1 MVTCLFQ
8 VLSRSKRFSIYVPDL
23 VFFGGSVT
31 SSSDY
36 SASFQAHCLAK
47 ALNKLR
53 VQKYA
58 LVGFSY
64 GGMVAFKM
72 AELYPEVV
80 SHLVISGAVS
90 IVTDTISGEITAG
103 LDISSFKKL
112 LLPTNVKGLKA
123 MFSVATHKQ
132 WWLPNCLYRDYL
144 EVMFTN
150 REQRT
155 ELLDALV
162 ESNKDTTIPNFTQ
175 KIQLQFG
182 KQASYQG
189 IKMAGHLV
197 HLERPCIYNRLLK
210 QFLKASFPQNNDH
223 HQQQ

>member
-144 EVMFTN
+144 EVGLSFSLSHQAPYSSLFSLTRFFSFRPISLSRSLHTVISESTPDN
-150 REQRT
+150 GNGTGHVHQQRT
-155 ELLDALV
+155 
-162 ESNKDTTIPNFTQ
+162 KD
-175 KIQLQFG
+175 
-182 KQASYQG
+182 
-189 IKMAGHLV
+189 
-197 HLERPCIYNRLLK
+197 
-210 QFLKASFPQNNDH
+210 
-223 HQQQ
+223 